1 MRGPRRP
8 GGARPIVESDRR
20 TVDFKAKQKF
30 SPKQTFSPN
39 QTWRSGW

>member
-8 GGARPIVESDRR
+8 GGARPIVVSDGW

-39 QTWRSGW
+39 QACRSGW